1 MPEADAA
8 AAAAAVA
15 ATVSIKLPSFWC
27 SGSAAWFFQ
36 AEAQFALRG
45 IVSDETKYYYVVAAL
60 DSTTAQRATSV
71 LQDPPAGDTKYQ
83 SLKDFLLGAFE
94 PTEAERGERLLA
106 VSDLGDGKPSELADR
121 ILALNGTA
129 PQHFLLR
136 SLFLRAL
143 PAAVRNAISTS
154 PLKDLRQLALEA
166 DKVAASCAG
175 SFFVTSATEQ
185 PATAPGVLAL
195 GTTRTSRRLCKYHQ
209 RFGRSAKRCCS
220 PCDWTTEPPRR
231 QGNAEAG
238 PR

>member
-1 MPEADAA
+1 MAEGAA

-15 ATVSIKLPSFWC
+15 AAVTVKLPGFWC

-45 IVSDETKYYYVVAAL
+45 ITVDDTKYYHVVSAL
-60 DSTTAQRATSV
+60 DASTAMRAASV
-71 LQDPPAGDTKYQ
+71 LQDPPADAKYQ
-83 SLKDFLLGAFE
+83 ALKDFLLGAFE

-106 VSDLGDGKPSELADR
+106 VVDLGDRKPSELADH
-121 ILALNGTA
+121 ILALNGA
-129 PQHFLLR
+129 ASQHFLLR
-136 SLFLRAL
+136 SLFLRAM

-166 DKVAASCAG
+166 DKVAATCAG
-175 SFFVTSATEQ
+175 PSFAGASTEQ
-185 PATAPGVLAL
+185 FPTDPEALAV
-195 GTTRTSRRLCKYHQ
+195 GAADRKSRRLCRYHQ

-220 PCDWTTEPPRR
+220 PCDWTTNPPRR
-231 QGNAEAG
+231 QGNAWAG